1 MESGII
7 MELYNYGIIELYWA
21 QVGPLLQQH
30 EEHDTPDYNR
40 SDFKQGFI
48 LMNPLESDNKM
59 LGGWKHRPI
68 NQEQW
73 APKYLL
79 SKSNAAGTLCS
90 FQYRSHKPR
99 NFCKIKNLNQ
109 KKGLIY

>member
-30 EEHDTPDYNR
+30 EEHDTPGYNR

-48 LMNPLESDNKM
+48 FMNPIESDNEM
-59 LGGWKHRPI
+59 LDGRKQGLPSSGLTNI
-68 NQEQW
+68 N
-73 APKYLL
+73 
-79 SKSNAAGTLCS
+79 
-90 FQYRSHKPR
+90 FQKVM
-99 NFCKIKNLNQ
+99 Q
-109 KKGLIY
+109 

>member
-30 EEHDTPDYNR
+30 EEHDTPPGYNR

-73 APKYLL
+73 APKYLF
-79 SKSNAAGTLCS
+79 SKSNAAA
-90 FQYRSHKPR
+90 R
-99 NFCKIKNLNQ
+99 NPSWKAND
-109 KKGLIY
+109 